1 MNLKNQ
7 RRMAASLLKCG
18 VNRVWIDP
26 LRMEDVADAITRTDI
41 QIMIDAGAIKAKQKR
56 GISRGRT
63 RYSKNQRRKGRSRG
77 HGSHKGT
84 SRARKPKKERWIQ
97 TIRPIRERLREFR
110 DEGKIDARTYRK
122 FYRQAKGGAFK
133 SRSHLETQLRS
144 GGHIREDQ

>member
-41 QIMIDAGAIKAKQKR
+41 RIQIDAGAIKAKQKR

-63 RYSKNQRRKGRSRG
+63 RYYRGQRKKGRGRGQGSR
-77 HGSHKGT
+77 KGT
-84 SRARKPKKERWIQ
+84 SKARKPKKERWIQ

-110 DEGKIDARTYRK
+110 DEGKIDVSTYRK
-122 FYRQAKGGAFK
+122 FYLQAKGGVFK
-133 SRSHLETQLRS
+133 SKSHLETHLRA
-144 GGHIREDQ
+144 GGYLKEDE

>member
-41 QIMIDAGAIKAKQKR
+41 KIMIDAGAIKAKQKR

-63 RYSKNQRRKGRSRG
+63 RFYKAQRKKGRGRGQGSR
-77 HGSHKGT
+77 KGT
-84 SRARKPKKERWIQ
+84 SKARKPKKERWIQ
-97 TIRPIRERLREFR
+97 TIRPIRERLRELR
-110 DEGKIDARTYRK
+110 DEGKIDVSIYRK
-122 FYRQAKGGAFK
+122 FYLQAKGGAFK
-133 SRSHLETQLRS
+133 SKSHLESHLRS
-144 GGHIREDQ
+144 GGYLKEDE

>member
-41 QIMIDAGAIKAKQKR
+41 KIQIDAGAIKAKQKR

-63 RYSKNQRRKGRSRG
+63 RYFRGQRKKGRGRGQGSRKGT
-77 HGSHKGT
+77 KK
-84 SRARKPKKERWIQ
+84 ARKPKKERWSL
-97 TIRPIRERLREFR
+97 TIRPIRERLRELR
-110 DEGKIDARTYRK
+110 DEGKIDVSTYRK
-122 FYRQAKGGAFK
+122 FYLQAKGGVFK
-133 SRSHLETQLRS
+133 SKSHLETHLRS
-144 GGHIREDQ
+144 GGYLKGDE

>member
-26 LRMEDVADAITRTDI
+26 LRMEDVADAITRSDV

-63 RYSKNQRRKGRSRG
+63 RYDKGQRKKGRSRG
-77 HGSHKGT
+77 QGSRKGT
-84 SRARKPKKERWIQ
+84 SKARKPKKERWIQ

-110 DEGKIDARTYRK
+110 DEGKIDVSTYRK
-122 FYRQAKGGAFK
+122 YYRQAKGGAFK
-133 SRSHLETQLRS
+133 SKSHLETHLRS
-144 GGHIREDQ
+144 DGHLKEDE

>member
-41 QIMIDAGAIKAKQKR
+41 QIQIDAGTIKAKQKK

-63 RYSKNQRRKGRSRG
+63 RYYRGQRKKGRGRGQGSR
-77 HGSHKGT
+77 KGT
-84 SRARKPKKERWIQ
+84 SKARKPKKERWIQ
-97 TIRPIRERLREFR
+97 TIRPIRERLRELR
-110 DEGKIDARTYRK
+110 DEGKIDVSTYRK
-122 FYRQAKGGAFK
+122 FYLQAKGGVF
-133 SRSHLETQLRS
+133 RSKAHLETHLRS
-144 GGHIREDQ
+144 GGYLKEGE

>member
-41 QIMIDAGAIKAKQKR
+41 RIQIDAGAIKAKQKR

-63 RYSKNQRRKGRSRG
+63 RYYRGQRKKGRGRGQGSR
-77 HGSHKGT
+77 KGT
-84 SRARKPKKERWIQ
+84 SKARKPKKERWIQ
-97 TIRPIRERLREFR
+97 TIRPIRERLRELR
-110 DEGKIDARTYRK
+110 DEGKIDVSTYRK
-122 FYRQAKGGAFK
+122 FYLQAKGGVFK
-133 SRSHLETQLRS
+133 SKSHLETHLRS
-144 GGHIREDQ
+144 GGYLKEDE

>member
-41 QIMIDAGAIKAKQKR
+41 RIQIDAGAIKAKQKR

-63 RYSKNQRRKGRSRG
+63 RYYRGQRKKGRGRGQGSR
-77 HGSHKGT
+77 KGT
-84 SRARKPKKERWIQ
+84 SKARKPKKERWIQ

-110 DEGKIDARTYRK
+110 DEGKIDVSTYRK
-122 FYRQAKGGAFK
+122 FYLQAKGGVFK
-133 SRSHLETQLRS
+133 SKSHLETHLRS
-144 GGHIREDQ
+144 GGYLKEDE

>member
-41 QIMIDAGAIKAKQKR
+41 QIQIDAGAIKAKQKK

-63 RYSKNQRRKGRSRG
+63 RHYRGQRKKGRGRGQGSR
-77 HGSHKGT
+77 KGT
-84 SRARKPKKERWIQ
+84 SKARKPKKERWIQ
-97 TIRPIRERLREFR
+97 TIRPIRERLRELR
-110 DEGKIDARTYRK
+110 DEGKIDVSTYRK
-122 FYRQAKGGAFK
+122 FYLQAKGGVFK
-133 SRSHLETQLRS
+133 SKSHLETHLRS
-144 GGHIREDQ
+144 GGYLKGDE

>member
-1 MNLKNQ
+1 MDLKNQ

-41 QIMIDAGAIKAKQKR
+41 RIQIDAGAIKAKQKR

-63 RYSKNQRRKGRSRG
+63 RYYRGQRKKGRGRGQGSR
-77 HGSHKGT
+77 KGT
-84 SRARKPKKERWIQ
+84 SKARKPKKERWIQ

-110 DEGKIDARTYRK
+110 DEGKIDVSTYRK
-122 FYRQAKGGAFK
+122 FYLQAKGGVFK
-133 SRSHLETQLRS
+133 SKSHLETHLRS
-144 GGHIREDQ
+144 GGYLKEDE

>member
-41 QIMIDAGAIKAKQKR
+41 RIQIDAGAIKAKQKR

-63 RYSKNQRRKGRSRG
+63 RYYRGQRKKGRGRGQGSRKGTR
-77 HGSHKGT
+77 K
-84 SRARKPKKERWIQ
+84 ARKPKKERWIQ
-97 TIRPIRERLREFR
+97 TIRPIRERLRELR
-110 DEGKIDARTYRK
+110 DERKIDVSTYRK
-122 FYRQAKGGAFK
+122 FYLQAKGGVFK
-133 SRSHLETQLRS
+133 SKSHLETHLRS
-144 GGHIREDQ
+144 GGYLREDE

>member
-41 QIMIDAGAIKAKQKR
+41 KIQIDAGTIKAKQKK

-63 RYSKNQRRKGRSRG
+63 RYYRGQRKKGRGRGQGSR
-77 HGSHKGT
+77 KGT
-84 SRARKPKKERWIQ
+84 SKARKPKKERWIQ

-110 DEGKIDARTYRK
+110 DEGKIDVSTYRK
-122 FYRQAKGGAFK
+122 FYLQAKGGVFK
-133 SRSHLETQLRS
+133 SKSHLETHLRS
-144 GGHIREDQ
+144 GGYLKEDE

>member
-41 QIMIDAGAIKAKQKR
+41 QIQIDAGTIKAKQKK

-63 RYSKNQRRKGRSRG
+63 RYYRGQRKKGRGRGQGSR
-77 HGSHKGT
+77 KGT
-84 SRARKPKKERWIQ
+84 SKARKPKKERWIQ
-97 TIRPIRERLREFR
+97 TIRPIRERLRELR
-110 DEGKIDARTYRK
+110 DEGKIDVSTYRK
-122 FYRQAKGGAFK
+122 FYLQAKGGVFK
-133 SRSHLETQLRS
+133 SKSHLETHLRS
-144 GGHIREDQ
+144 GGYLKGDE

>member
-41 QIMIDAGAIKAKQKR
+41 RIQIDAGAIKAKQKI

-63 RYSKNQRRKGRSRG
+63 RYYRGQRKKGRGRGQGSR
-77 HGSHKGT
+77 KGT
-84 SRARKPKKERWIQ
+84 SKARKPKKERWIQ

-110 DEGKIDARTYRK
+110 DEGKIDVSTYRK
-122 FYRQAKGGAFK
+122 FYLQAKGGVFK
-133 SRSHLETQLRS
+133 SKSHLETHLRA
-144 GGHIREDQ
+144 GGYLKEDE

>member
-1 MNLKNQ
+1 MDLKNQ

-41 QIMIDAGAIKAKQKR
+41 RIQIDAGAIKAKQKR

-63 RYSKNQRRKGRSRG
+63 RYYRGQRKKGRGRGQGSR
-77 HGSHKGT
+77 KGT
-84 SRARKPKKERWIQ
+84 SKARKPKKERWIQ

-110 DEGKIDARTYRK
+110 DEGKIDVSTYRK
-122 FYRQAKGGAFK
+122 FYLQAKGGVFK
-133 SRSHLETQLRS
+133 SKSHLETHLRA
-144 GGHIREDQ
+144 GGYLKEDE

>member
-41 QIMIDAGAIKAKQKR
+41 RIQIDAGAIKAKQKI

-63 RYSKNQRRKGRSRG
+63 RYYRDQRKKGRGRGQGSR
-77 HGSHKGT
+77 KGT
-84 SRARKPKKERWIQ
+84 SKARKPKKERWIQ
-97 TIRPIRERLREFR
+97 TIRPIRERLRELR
-110 DEGKIDARTYRK
+110 DEGKIEVSTYRK
-122 FYRQAKGGAFK
+122 FYLQAKGGVFK
-133 SRSHLETQLRS
+133 SKSHLETHLRS
-144 GGHIREDQ
+144 GGYLKEDE

>member
-41 QIMIDAGAIKAKQKR
+41 RIQIDAGAIKAKQKR

-63 RYSKNQRRKGRSRG
+63 RYYRDQRKKGRGRGQGSR
-77 HGSHKGT
+77 KGT
-84 SRARKPKKERWIQ
+84 SKARKPKKERWIQ
-97 TIRPIRERLREFR
+97 TIRPIRERLRELR
-110 DEGKIDARTYRK
+110 DEGKIEVSTYRK
-122 FYRQAKGGAFK
+122 FYLQAKGGVFK
-133 SRSHLETQLRS
+133 SKSHLETHLRS
-144 GGHIREDQ
+144 GGYLEEDE

>member
-41 QIMIDAGAIKAKQKR
+41 KIMIDAGAIKAKQKR

-63 RYSKNQRRKGRSRG
+63 RFYKGQRKKGRGRGQGSR
-77 HGSHKGT
+77 KGT
-84 SRARKPKKERWIQ
+84 SKARKPKKERWIQ
-97 TIRPIRERLREFR
+97 TIRPIRERLRELR
-110 DEGKIDARTYRK
+110 DEGKIDVSTYRK
-122 FYRQAKGGAFK
+122 FYLQAKGGVFK
-133 SRSHLETQLRS
+133 SKSHLETHLRS
-144 GGHIREDQ
+144 GGYLKGDE

>member
-41 QIMIDAGAIKAKQKR
+41 QIQIDAGTIKAKQKK

-63 RYSKNQRRKGRSRG
+63 RYYRGQRKKGRGRGQGSR
-77 HGSHKGT
+77 KGT
-84 SRARKPKKERWIQ
+84 SKARKPKKERWIQ
-97 TIRPIRERLREFR
+97 TIRPIRERLRELR
-110 DEGKIDARTYRK
+110 DEGKIDVSIYRK
-122 FYRQAKGGAFK
+122 FYLQAKGGAFK
-133 SRSHLETQLRS
+133 SKSHLESHLRS
-144 GGHIREDQ
+144 GGYLKEDE